1 MTILGLGSKPHISRH
16 ASLGMVRALREKRSP
31 ATTKREA
38 KDNSNLTAE
47 PPTPVP
53 MKQRIIKRNHYEHEV
68 LLLQGG
74 GALGSY
80 HAGVYEG
87 LVEAGMMPTWVV
99 GISIGAINAAIIAGN
114 PPERRLER
122 LRAFWERIT
131 ERTVWLHTPDGD
143 IFRRARNATSS
154 FLSAALGQPG
164 FFKPHAV
171 SPWFSA
177 AGSASATSYYDNAP
191 LRET

>member
-87 LVEAGMMPTWVV
+87 LAEAGIMPTWVV
-99 GISIGAINAAIIAGN
+99 GISIGAVNAAIIAGN

-122 LRAFWERIT
+122 LREFWDL
-131 ERTVWLHTPDGD
+131 VSAYAPLTPPSLFDPLRP
-143 IFRRARNATSS
+143 FLAHLSVVSVAT
-154 FLSAALGQPG
+154 FGIQG
-164 FFKPHAV
+164 FFVPRHP
-171 SPWFSA
+171 SPLLA
-177 AGSASATSYYDNAP
+177 PSASPNALSFYDTSP
-191 LRET
+191 LKKT